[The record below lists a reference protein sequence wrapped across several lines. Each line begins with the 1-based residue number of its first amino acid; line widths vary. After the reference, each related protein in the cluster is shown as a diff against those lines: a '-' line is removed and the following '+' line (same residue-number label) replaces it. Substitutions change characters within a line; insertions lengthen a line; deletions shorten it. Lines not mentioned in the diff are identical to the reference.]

1 MYLDQFGD
9 VRACCMNIH
18 HPLGNVSRA
27 GLLDIWHGE
36 RADVL
41 RRAVAEEDFS
51 LGCEWCEGPVSEGRP
66 DLAFARWFDRFEFD
80 EQAIGWPSQI
90 EFSISNI
97 CNLQCVMCN
106 GDWSSSIRSQREGRE
121 PLPVVYDEAFFT
133 ELDAFL
139 PHLEHVKF
147 LGGEPFLAGETLRIM
162 DRLVALGLR
171 PNCHITTNGTH
182 WTPRVERILEML
194 PVDIALSL
202 DAATP
207 ETYRSIR
214 VGSDWDAVMGNLN
227 RFTEHAERAGTEV
240 SLTYCLMQGNWHE
253 FGRFC
258 RMADDLG
265 LICTVNTVTQ
275 PAHLSLYHS
284 GVDRLAEV
292 VASLELEGQEI
303 RDQLTLSGPTW
314 DDESSRLRGRLEEL
328 RKEQVDED
336 GARVPPDIRLGNQ
349 AVRHRRSPEAI
360 RELTDWRLHHVTVDA
375 ARVRLSVTSRVTEFV
390 PGGPLAA
397 LEERQMVGSGSGDL
411 LDIIRGAVTGV
422 GEARMVDELHG
433 CLAFRVPVKG
443 QPDWAVLVEPI
454 VDDEGYE
461 RGTTVSFSSA
471 LSVGT

>member
-18 HPLGNVSRA
+18 HPLGNVSRT
-27 GLLDIWHGE
+27 GLLEIWQGE
-36 RADVL
+36 RAGSL
-41 RRAVAEEDFS
+41 RRALAGDDFS
-51 LGCEWCEGPVSEGRP
+51 LGCEWCEWRVGDGRP

-80 EQAIGWPSQI
+80 DRGPGWPRQI
-90 EFSISNI
+90 EFSVSNT

-106 GDWSSSIRSQREGRE
+106 GDWSSSIRARREGRD
-121 PLPVVYDEAFFT
+121 PLPVVYDDAFFA
-133 ELDAFL
+133 ELDEFL

-147 LGGEPFLAGETLRIM
+147 LGGEPFLAVETLRIM
-162 DRLVALGLR
+162 ERLVELGLTPR
-171 PNCHITTNGTH
+171 CHITTNGTH

-207 ETYRSIR
+207 DTYHSIR
-214 VGSDWDAVMGNLN
+214 VGSNWETVMENLG
-227 RFTEHAERAGTEV
+227 RFVAHADEFGTEV
-240 SLTYCLMQGNWHE
+240 GLTYCLMEPNWLE

-265 LICTVNTVTQ
+265 LLCTVNTVTH
-275 PAHLSLYHS
+275 PAHLSLYHA
-284 GVDRLAEV
+284 GVDRLGEV
-292 VASLELEGQEI
+292 VAALEVESSAI
-303 RDQLTLSGPTW
+303 RNQLSLSGPTW
-314 DDESSRLRGRLEEL
+314 DDELSRLGGRLEEL
-328 RKEQVDED
+328 RAAQVDQD
-336 GARVPPDIRLGNQ
+336 GARLPLDIRLGSE
-349 AVRHRRSPEAI
+349 AVRHRRSPEAVD
-360 RELTDWRLHHVTVDA
+360 ELSHWRLHHVAIDA
-375 ARVRLSVTSRVTEFV
+375 GRIRLSVTSRVTEFV
-390 PGGPLAA
+390 PGGPLST
-397 LEERQMVGSGSGDL
+397 LDEGKVVGSGSGDL

-443 QPDWAVLVEPI
+443 QPEWAVLVEPI